1 MFLAFSF
8 GPIGLVAGLMHFL
21 AHAFFKACLF
31 LGAGAVDHAAHTMD
45 LNKLGGLSGKMPY
58 TAASFTIAALTLA
71 GVPPL
76 VGFISKWLIYSS
88 SIAPTTAGLQVFVI
102 VILVGSVLSAGY
114 ILRAT
119 HSVFYGQLPADL
131 KGAHEASATMWVPQ
145 AILAV
150 GCIALGVFAQYP
162 LAIITEVPYAG
173 TVTTQSTFILTS
185 IEILGVSSFAPTL
198 AAVLLLTAIL
208 AGLILNEFLTRRP
221 RDVAPASKQLFG
233 AGYELPEGFVY
244 SSGRHFLYQ
253 VTQPFERLRWIN
265 PDNVYFAIG
274 RVMDSL
280 SIRLRHLQN
289 GSVVSYATWIF
300 VWLLIAG
307 AVFLIF
313 RGP

>member
-1 MFLAFSF
+1 
-8 GPIGLVAGLMHFL
+8 
-21 AHAFFKACLF
+21 
-31 LGAGAVDHAAHTMD
+31 
-45 LNKLGGLSGKMPY
+45 
-58 TAASFTIAALTLA
+58 
-71 GVPPL
+71 
-76 VGFISKWLIYSS
+76 
-88 SIAPTTAGLQVFVI
+88 
-102 VILVGSVLSAGY
+102 
-114 ILRAT
+114 
-119 HSVFYGQLPADL
+119 L

-185 IEILGVSSFAPTL
+185 IEIPGVSSFAPTL

-313 RGP
+313 GGP

>member
-1 MFLAFSF
+1 
-8 GPIGLVAGLMHFL
+8 
-21 AHAFFKACLF
+21 
-31 LGAGAVDHAAHTMD
+31 
-45 LNKLGGLSGKMPY
+45 MPY
-58 TAASFTIAALTLA
+58 TAAAFTVAAVTLA
-71 GVPPL
+71 GMPPT
-76 VGFISKWLIYSS
+76 VGFVSKWLIYSS

-102 VILVGSVLSAGY
+102 VVLLGSVLSAGY

-119 HSVFYGQLPADL
+119 HSVFFGQLPADL
-131 KGAHEASATMWVPQ
+131 NSAREAPATMWVPQ

-162 LAIITEVPYAG
+162 LAIITDVPYAG

-185 IEILGVSSFAPTL
+185 IEIPGVSSFAPTL

-221 RDVAPASKQLFG
+221 REVVPASKQLFG

-265 PDNVYFAIG
+265 PDYVYAAIG
-274 RVMDSL
+274 RALDSL
-280 SIRLRHLQN
+280 SIRLRHIQN
-289 GSVVSYATWIF
+289 GSAVSYATWIF
-300 VWLLIAG
+300 IWLILAG

-313 RGP
+313 GRP